1 LAIPNDADNIR
12 PVEPAPDSPEA
23 EQAAAAPTGW
33 LRRNGPLL
41 LLIVAFF
48 LFLHFYVGVTVDGFR
63 TGIIAALGLGFVIFI
78 HELGHFA
85 VAKWCDVHVETF
97 SIGFG
102 PPLPGCAFRWG
113 ETLYKIAL
121 FPLGGYVKMV
131 GEGAESDESDTD
143 PRSFKNKPVWQRMAI
158 ISAGV
163 TMNLIL
169 AFFCFVFVFFTHG
182 DEQAPGVIGMIA
194 DGSPVWKT
202 PARTGDVIHQIG
214 AQDNRPPFEVLQKEV
229 MNSTQGEALDFVF
242 GPPNGTPS
250 QLVHTKIVPRKEA
263 GDLKPMIGLNPPYQ
277 LRLLPKRAARE
288 HSIPAIYG
296 SAASRAEP
304 AFEFDDQIVGTTD
317 PDHPDQVKE
326 LPPDPRN
333 PKHRDYFEYN
343 RRLVRLAGKPI
354 TIQVERGDGEK
365 VNIQVP
371 PAYHYTL
378 GLRMRMGQITAVREN
393 SPAAKASVQPGDI
406 IEKVEVGSGKERKA
420 LQAALDPE
428 RLPFDLEQWAAGE
441 KAPRSVTMTVV
452 RKNPP
457 PNHNERQRLDLTMT
471 WDDSWNDNI
480 ELPLSN
486 RAPLSVSGLGL
497 AYLVETTVEDVRPDS
512 PAAKAGV
519 QKGDVIKEIQYYTAG
534 KTPDATAKAE
544 KWQALNSEQWASVT
558 FLLQRANAKHV
569 GLRLARPAPVAGAKP
584 ESADNAEKAD
594 KTQVDVDLIAQE
606 DTTWPVSDR
615 GLLFL
620 MDEQIVKAHSLGQAL
635 VMGMDKSWF
644 FIDMLFGNLRGLVT
658 GRLSSENFGGPITIA
673 RFAYISAADSIYKF
687 LIFLGI
693 IGVNLAVV
701 NFLPIPVLDGG
712 HMVFLIYE
720 KLRGKPA
727 PERVRVA
734 ASLVGLT
741 LILGLMGFV
750 LYLDVSKL

>member
-1 LAIPNDADNIR
+1 MATPHDANRPNPI
-12 PVEPAPDSPEA
+12 EPAPDSPEA

-33 LRRNGPLL
+33 LRRNGSLL

-48 LFLHFYVGVTVDGFR
+48 LFLHFYMGVTYEGFR

-131 GEGAESDESDTD
+131 GEGAENDESDTD

-169 AFFCFVFVFFTHG
+169 AFLCFVFVFRTHG
-182 DEQAPGVIGMIA
+182 DEQAPGVVGMVA
-194 DGSPVWKT
+194 NGGPVWQKGV
-202 PARTGDVIHQIG
+202 PSGYVIYQVG
-214 AQDNRPPFEVLQKEV
+214 AQDQRPSFEVLQKAV
-229 MNSTQGEALDFVF
+229 MNSTAGEALDFVF
-242 GPPNGTPS
+242 GPPNATES

-277 LRLLPKRAARE
+277 LRLLPQRAARE

-296 SAASRAEP
+296 SAAARAEP
-304 AFEFDDQIVGTTD
+304 PFAFDDQIVATTD
-317 PDHPDQVKE
+317 PDHPDQLKE

-333 PKHRDYFEYN
+333 PGHLDYFEYH
-343 RRLVRLAGKPI
+343 RRLVRLAGRPI
-354 TIQVERGDGEK
+354 AVQVERGHGEK
-365 VNIQVP
+365 VTLQVP
-371 PAYHYTL
+371 PAYRFTL
-378 GLRMRMGQITAVREN
+378 GLRMRMGQITAVRDN
-393 SPAAKASVQPGDI
+393 SPAAVAGVQPGDI
-406 IEKVEVGSGKERKA
+406 IEKVEVGSGKDRKPVPGG
-420 LQAALDPE
+420 LDPE
-428 RLPFDLEQWAAGE
+428 RLPFTLQQWAAGDQGA
-441 KAPRSVTMTVV
+441 KLVTLTVV
-452 RKNPP
+452 RTNPP

-471 WDDSWNDNI
+471 WDPSWNDDI

-486 RAPLSVSGLGL
+486 RAPLSVPGLGL
-497 AYLVETTVEDVRPDS
+497 TYLVETTVEDVQPDS
-512 PAAKAGV
+512 PAAKEGIR
-519 QKGDVIKEIQYYTAG
+519 KGDEVKEIQYYDSG
-534 KTPDATAKAE
+534 KTPDAPAKAE
-544 KWQALNSEQWASVT
+544 KWQAVDAKQWASVAY
-558 FLLQRANAKHV
+558 LLQRTSVKKV
-569 GLRLARPAPVAGAKP
+569 GLRLARPAAGKA
-584 ESADNAEKAD
+584 EGDGADKAEKSQVEVTLTAEED
-594 KTQVDVDLIAQE
+594 K
-606 DTTWPVSDR
+606 TWPVTDR
-615 GLLFL
+615 GLLFV
-620 MDEQIVKAHSLGQAL
+620 MDEQIIKASNLGQAL
-635 VMGMDKSWF
+635 VMGLDKSWF

-673 RFAYISAADSIYKF
+673 RFAYFSAADSIYKF

-750 LYLDVSKL
+750 LYLDVTKL